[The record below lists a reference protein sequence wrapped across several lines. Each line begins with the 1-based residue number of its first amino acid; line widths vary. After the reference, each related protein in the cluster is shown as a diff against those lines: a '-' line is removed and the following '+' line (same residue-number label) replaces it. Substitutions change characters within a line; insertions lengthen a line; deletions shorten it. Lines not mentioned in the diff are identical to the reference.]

1 MSESQPNIV
10 VVVLDSVR
18 FDRTSVGD
26 QDRETTPNIERI
38 ADHSEGRSLDTAI
51 AHARYTLPSSASI
64 LTGSAPGSHGIG
76 FGSTSLDTTVP
87 TVAEAFTAAGYET
100 ALVSNNHFVGPETGL
115 DRGFATTTVLPNSP
129 LGILKTVGI
138 SPVARWVGNIRRHS
152 AGFETDKYRHS
163 SAYLTTELI
172 NQQLDR
178 LSAQSD
184 PFFLYAHYN
193 QTHRP
198 YYPPLAWFDKYDDRF
213 ELSRHEAGD
222 FSMDVHRNLV
232 EKVANGCP
240 FTDDEWETLRALYDA
255 QLEYTDT
262 FLGELFDRI
271 QAMDEETIVVVTS
284 DHGEHFGE
292 RGALGHKYVLDD
304 ALLRVPLVT
313 AGLEIDPTDAPV
325 QHTDLMRT
333 LLEVANGPTEFV
345 DGIDLRHETRPFAV
359 SQDGPR
365 SLEPLT
371 EITPEFDASQFFP
384 GAEGSLPARTS
395 LRTRTHRYVRGAD
408 GTDALYQLPNE
419 VDDRS
424 DADPELLESLGAEL
438 DAWESTHE
446 PINSDSG
453 ESDGEL
459 SAATKSRLM
468 NMGYLEEEL

>member
-10 VVVLDSVR
+10 VIVLDSVR
-18 FDRTSVGD
+18 FDRTSLGD
-26 QDRETTPNIERI
+26 QTRETTPNIERI
-38 ADHSEGRSLDTAI
+38 ATHPDGKSFDTAI

-64 LTGSAPGSHGIG
+64 LTGSPPGTHGVG

-87 TVAEAFTAAGYET
+87 TVAEAFTTAGYET
-100 ALVSNNHFVGPETGL
+100 ALVSNNHFVGSETGL
-115 DRGFATTTVLPNSP
+115 DRGFRTTTVLPKSP
-129 LGILKTVGI
+129 LGILKTVGLG
-138 SPVARWVGNIRRHS
+138 PVMRWVGNIRRHS

-178 LSAQSD
+178 LSTQSD

-198 YYPPLAWFDKYDDRF
+198 YYPPLAWFEKYDDRIG
-213 ELSRHEAGD
+213 LSRHEAGEL
-222 FSMDVHRNLV
+222 SMDVHRNLV
-232 EKVANGCP
+232 EKVANCCP
-240 FTDDEWETLRALYDA
+240 FSDDEWETLRALYDA

-262 FLGELFDRI
+262 FLGALFDRI
-271 QAMDEETIVVVTS
+271 QAMDEETIVVITS

-313 AGLEIDPTDAPV
+313 AGLDVDTTDTPV
-325 QHTDLMRT
+325 QHADLMRT

-365 SLEPLT
+365 SLEPIT
-371 EITPEFDASQFFP
+371 EITPAFDAAQFFP

-408 GTDALYQLPNE
+408 GSAALFELPNE

-424 DADPELLESLGAEL
+424 TDDPELVESLGAEL
-438 DAWESTHE
+438 DAWESTHD
-446 PINSDSG
+446 PIESGSGGSDK
-453 ESDGEL
+453 EL

>member
-1 MSESQPNIV
+1 MSENQPNIV
-10 VVVLDSVR
+10 VIVLDSVR

-26 QDRETTPNIERI
+26 QNRETTPNIERI
-38 ADHSEGRSLDTAI
+38 AGHPEGRSFETAI

-64 LTGSAPGSHGIG
+64 LTGSAPGDHGVG

-115 DRGFATTTVLPNSP
+115 DRGFRSTTVLPKSP
-129 LGILKTVGI
+129 LGILKTVGVG
-138 SPVARWVGNIRRHS
+138 PVMRWVGNIRRHS

-172 NQQLDR
+172 DQQLDT
-178 LSAQSD
+178 LATQSE

-198 YYPPLAWFDKYDDRF
+198 YYPPLAWFDKYGDRF
-213 ELSRHEAGD
+213 ELSRQEAGE

-240 FTDDEWETLRALYDA
+240 FTDDEWETLLALYDA

-262 FLGELFDRI
+262 FLGKLFDRI
-271 QAMDEETIVVVTS
+271 QALDGETIVVVTS

-313 AGLEIDPTDAPV
+313 AGLEIEPTDRPV
-325 QHTDLMRT
+325 QHADLMRT
-333 LLEVANGPTEFV
+333 LLEVADGPAEFV
-345 DGIDLRHETRPFAV
+345 DGVDLRHETRPFAV
-359 SQDGPR
+359 SQDGSR

-371 EITPEFDASQFFP
+371 DVTPEFEAAQFFP

-408 GTDALYQLPNE
+408 GTAVLYEIPNE

-424 DADPELLESLGAEL
+424 DDDPELMESLGAEL
-438 DAWESTHE
+438 DAWESTHD
-446 PINSDSG
+446 PIESRSGGSDT
-453 ESDGEL
+453 DL

>member
-76 FGSTSLDTTVP
+76 FGSTSLDPTVP

-138 SPVARWVGNIRRHS
+138 GPVARWVGNIRRHS

-371 EITPEFDASQFFP
+371 EITSEFDASQFFP

>member
-76 FGSTSLDTTVP
+76 FGSTSLDPTVP

-138 SPVARWVGNIRRHS
+138 GPVARWVGNIRRHS

-424 DADPELLESLGAEL
+424 DADLELLESLGAEL